1 MPIVST
7 FEIFSKR
14 EQPVIYIRKRV
25 NAADISQFMQ
35 DCYFELFT
43 FLGKNGFGVADMPY
57 AAYYNMDMEDLDVEM
72 GVPVT
77 EEIEVR
83 GDIKYR
89 VQNLGKVVTCIYR
102 GAYSETFAAYNELKA
117 WMTEKGFEQSAESYE
132 VYLNSPQGVCEDEL
146 LTMIVVP
153 MKE

>member
-14 EQPVIYIRKRV
+14 EQSVIYIRKRV

-35 DCYFELFT
+35 DCYLELFT

-72 GVPVT
+72 GVPVL
-77 EEIEVR
+77 EEVKVT

-102 GAYSETFAAYNELKA
+102 GAYSGTFAAYSELVA
-117 WMTEKGFEQSAESYE
+117 WMSENGLEQAAESYE
-132 VYLNSPQGVCEDEL
+132 IYLNSPQGVCEDEL